1 MAWPK
6 PGSPH
11 YRPPRGPGYGGPA
24 KGAGW
29 GGDRRPEGQPTM
41 AEALRTGTL
50 PKPNPEHMK
59 IGRMEAKEYRE
70 RLKARLERTIEAYDN
85 ALNSGNPQ
93 LALAAAKQIEDRV
106 FGQAKQVVETQEDT
120 RTPEE
125 IRADIERKKREAG
138 IE

>member
-1 MAWPK
+1 ML
-6 PGSPH
+6 
-11 YRPPRGPGYGGPA
+11 
-24 KGAGW
+24 
-29 GGDRRPEGQPTM
+29 
-41 AEALRTGTL
+41 EALRAGTL
-50 PKPNPEHMK
+50 PRAPGAHISAGK
-59 IGRMEAKEYRE
+59 MEAKEYRAQLRE
-70 RLKARLERTIEAYDN
+70 RFSLMIEAYDN

-120 RTPEE
+120 RTPDE

>member
-1 MAWPK
+1 MIERNPMRHADI
-6 PGSPH
+6 
-11 YRPPRGPGYGGPA
+11 RA
-24 KGAGW
+24 KAA
-29 GGDRRPEGQPTM
+29 T
-41 AEALRTGTL
+41 ALRARGW
-50 PKPNPEHMK
+50 KPPVR
-59 IGRMEAKEYRE
+59 G
-70 RLKARLERTIEAYDN
+70 
-85 ALNSGNPQ
+85 GNGKGPTAPQ